1 MRFLFAMLLA
11 IGPALAPGAAAAQ
24 DAPTAVVDRLHEQ
37 MTGVMKDAA
46 TLGFRGRFDRLT
58 PALQAAFD
66 LPYMAEKAIGKQWDS
81 LDAAQRARWVSAFER
96 ATVATYA
103 GRLTGYAGQR
113 FVTTGQEAAP
123 AETQLVKTK
132 LIDPGHEEVDLNY
145 RLRKTAAGWRIID
158 VYMQGNVSELALRR
172 SDYTAVLERQGFD
185 ALVSSAEAKVAE
197 AEAGKLAP
205 SGAP

>member
-1 MRFLFAMLLA
+1 MFVLVAVMFA
-11 IGPALAPGAAAAQ
+11 IGSALTPVAAWSQ

-37 MTGVMKDAA
+37 MIGVMKEAA

-58 PALQAAFD
+58 PVLQGAYD
-66 LPYMAEKAIGKQWDS
+66 LPYMAEKAIGKQWDT
-81 LDAAQRARWVSAFER
+81 LDAAQRSRWVSAFER

-103 GRLTGYAGQR
+103 GRMTGYTGQR
-113 FVTTGQEAAP
+113 FETMGQEPAP

-132 LIDPGHEEVDLNY
+132 LSDPGHEDVDLNY
-145 RLRKTAAGWRIID
+145 RLRKTASGWRIID

-185 ALVSSAEAKVAE
+185 ALVSSAEAKVSE
-197 AEAGKLAP
+197 AEAGKLATSNP
-205 SGAP
+205 P

>member
-1 MRFLFAMLLA
+1 MSLLFAVLLA
-11 IGPALAPGAAAAQ
+11 IGSALAPGGVRAQ
-24 DAPTAVVDRLHEQ
+24 EAPTAVVDRLHEQ
-37 MTGVMKDAA
+37 MVGVMKEAA

-58 PALQAAFD
+58 PALQAAYD
-66 LPYMAEKAIGKQWDS
+66 LPYMAEKAVGKQWDA
-81 LDAAQRARWVSAFER
+81 LDAAQRSRWVSAFER

-103 GRLTGYAGQR
+103 GRMTGYAGQR
-113 FVTTGQEAAP
+113 FATIGEEPAP

-132 LIDPGHEEVDLNY
+132 LIDPGHEDVDLNY

-185 ALVSSAEAKVAE
+185 ALVSSAEAKVSD

-205 SGAP
+205 SAAP